1 MGGKALKNT
10 TTRRYT
16 KTEYESILPEIVSKL
31 TDTLYIE
38 PVKAY
43 RDKKSFG
50 DADIVVVFSVNI
62 NPVEYIKQQFQP
74 NEIVK
79 NSSVISF
86 DYKQLQVDIITVSDI
101 TTAVFASN
109 YFAYN
114 DLGNFIGR
122 TAHRLGFKFGQTGLH
137 YVLRDSENET
147 VQIAEI
153 TVTNCFESALQF
165 LDYDPLIHSTGFD
178 TLHQIFEYTTSS
190 RYFEPAQYA
199 LSNRTS
205 EARRRDRIRPS
216 YIAIL
221 EYMESMFSLTDTA
234 EKVPVDRQFHLE
246 RAFKQFP
253 TFKLQYDSN
262 LSKHTISTKY
272 KQNFN
277 GKLISEWYGLTGVE
291 LGKFVHCWTKYF
303 EEHDMIEH
311 ISTLSNAEFK
321 YMLNNLIKDTQYAN

>member
-43 RDKKSFG
+43 RDKESFG

-62 NPVEYIKQQFQP
+62 TPFEYIKQQFQP

-79 NSSVISF
+79 NGSVISF
-86 DYKQLQVDIITVSDI
+86 DYKQLQVDIITFSDI
-101 TTAVFASN
+101 TTALFASN

-178 TLHQIFEYTTSS
+178 TLQQIFEYTATS
-190 RYFEPAQYA
+190 RYFEPAQY
-199 LSNRTS
+199 LLQNRTR
-205 EARRRDRIRPS
+205 EARKRDQTRPS

-221 EYMESMFSLTDTA
+221 KYMESRFNLNENTQ
-234 EKVPVDRQFHLE
+234 KVSVDRQFHLK
-246 RAFKQFP
+246 RAFSEFP
-253 TFKLQYDSN
+253 KFKSEYELYIN
-262 LSKHTISTKY
+262 YHIIHKRY

-277 GKLISEWYGLTGVE
+277 GNLISELYGLTGVE
-291 LGKFVHCWTKYF
+291 LGKFMQYWTKYF

-311 ISTLSNAEFK
+311 ISTLSNTEFK

>member
-31 TDTLYIE
+31 TDTLYLE

-43 RDKKSFG
+43 RDKESFG

-79 NSSVISF
+79 NGSVISF
-86 DYKQLQVDIITVSDI
+86 DYKQLQVDVIIFSDI
-101 TTAVFASN
+101 TTALFASN

-122 TAHRLGFKFGQTGLH
+122 TSHRLGFKFGQTGLH

-153 TVTNCFESALQF
+153 TVTNCFESALHF

-178 TLHQIFEYTTSS
+178 ALQQIFEYTATS
-190 RYFEPAQYA
+190 RYFEPAQY
-199 LSNRTS
+199 LLQNRTS
-205 EARRRDRIRPS
+205 EARKRDQTRPS

-221 EYMESMFSLTDTA
+221 KYMESRFNLSENTQ
-234 EKVPVDRQFHLE
+234 KVSVDRQFHLE
-246 RAFKQFP
+246 RAFSEFP
-253 TFKLQYDSN
+253 KFKSEYERYIN
-262 LSKHTISTKY
+262 YHIIHKRY

-277 GKLISEWYGLTGVE
+277 GNLISELYGLTGVE
-291 LGKFVHCWTKYF
+291 LGKFMQYWTKYF

-311 ISTLSNAEFK
+311 ISTLSNTEFK
-321 YMLNNLIKDTQYAN
+321 YMLNNLIKDTQCAN